1 MANAAVYL
9 GIDVSKAVL
18 EVAAEPAARTWQVPN
33 ADAGIER
40 LVQDLRALGPA
51 LIVVEATG
59 GYEVAAVSALS
70 AAGLPVVV
78 ANPRQIR
85 DFARATGRL
94 AKTDRVDALVLAA
107 FAAKVRPTPRPL
119 PDEAARELEALLT
132 RRRQLV
138 EMVGAERQRL
148 ARARRIVQ
156 KSLRAHIAYLEKEL
170 DRTNT
175 DLTRLLRASPVWRA
189 ADDLLQSVPGIGP
202 VVAQTLVAELPEL
215 GTLGRRQ
222 IAALLGVAPLNRD
235 SGRRRGLRHTWGG
248 RASVRRVLYMA
259 ALVATRWNPVIRT
272 FYRRLLAL
280 GKPKKVALIACTRK
294 LLTILN
300 TMLRTKQPWQP
311 SLASTTA

>member
-1 MANAAVYL
+1 MAPAAVYL
-9 GIDVSKAVL
+9 GIDVSKDVLDVAVD
-18 EVAAEPAARTWQVPN
+18 PAARTWQVPN
-33 ADAGIER
+33 ADAGIGR
-40 LVQDLRALGPA
+40 LVEDLRALTPA

-59 GYEVAAVSALS
+59 GYEIAAVSALS

-94 AKTDRVDALVLAA
+94 AKTDRVDARVLAA
-107 FAAKVRPTPRPL
+107 FAATVRPTPRPL
-119 PDEAARELEALLT
+119 PDEAARELEAVLT

-138 EMVGAERQRL
+138 EMISAERQRL
-148 ARARRIVQ
+148 ALARRIVQ
-156 KSLRAHIAYLEKEL
+156 PSLRAHIAYLEKEL

-175 DLTRLLRASPVWRA
+175 ELTRLVRASPVWRE
-189 ADDLLQSVPGIGP
+189 ADDLLRSVPGVGP

-235 SGRRRGLRHTWGG
+235 SGRRRGHRHTWGG

-259 ALVATRWNPVIRT
+259 ALVATRWNPVIRH

-300 TMLRTKQPWQP
+300 TMLRTKQPWHA

>member
-1 MANAAVYL
+1 MATVAVYL
-9 GIDVSKAVL
+9 GIDVSKEVL
-18 EVAAEPAARTWQVPN
+18 EVAAEPEARPWQVPN
-33 ADAGIER
+33 TDAGIGS
-40 LVQDLRALGPA
+40 LVEAVHALKPA

-70 AAGLPVVV
+70 AAGLPIVV
-78 ANPRQIR
+78 ANPRQVR

-94 AKTDRVDALVLAA
+94 AKTDRVDALVLAQ
-107 FAAKVRPTPRPL
+107 FAARVRPTPRPL
-119 PDEAARELEALLT
+119 PDEALRELEALLT

-148 ARARRIVQ
+148 ALARRIVQ

-300 TMLRTKQPWQP
+300 TMLRTKQPWDPALAP
-311 SLASTTA
+311 STA